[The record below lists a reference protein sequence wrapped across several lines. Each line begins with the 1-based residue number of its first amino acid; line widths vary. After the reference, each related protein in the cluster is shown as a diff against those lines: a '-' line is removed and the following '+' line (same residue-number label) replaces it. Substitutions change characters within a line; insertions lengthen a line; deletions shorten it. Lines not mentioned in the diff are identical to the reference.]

1 MLYNSNILFFVFNF
15 NILIAGITNMINKRL
30 IELMGNAKKFVF
42 FHVFFQL
49 INLSLN
55 IVAIFLISEFLQKA
69 LEKNMEKNIL
79 NSEIIKV
86 FSGVMIVIVLRFISN
101 IFIAKMSYYA
111 SGKVKQTLREKIY
124 SKLLKL
130 GISYREKF
138 STSEIVQISME
149 GVDQLEIYFGKY
161 LPQFFYSVI
170 SPVILFAVLSTISLK
185 ASVILILCVP
195 LIPISII
202 VIVKIAKKIL
212 KKYWGSYSDL
222 GDVFLENLQGLTT
235 LKIYQAD
242 EIKNKEMNKKAE
254 DFRIATMNVLKMQ
267 LNSITAMDIIAYGGA
282 ALGIIISIKE
292 YVGGNI
298 NLAGAFSI
306 IMLSAEFFIPLR
318 LLGSFFHIAMN
329 GISASEKM
337 FEILDMKEDNKR
349 INKIDFKNEDIIIE
363 NLNFGYDKRKTIL
376 KNINMTIKEK
386 SFISIV
392 GQSGSGKSTLAGLI
406 SLRNENYSGSIK
418 IGNIELSTIDKD
430 DLMKKIAVVDHNG
443 YLFEGNV
450 YENLKMAGENITEE
464 EMNEALKRVGL
475 YDFLYSK
482 NKSKNM
488 TKNKSKDKSENGLL
502 TKITEK
508 ASNLSGGQRQR
519 LAMARAILFDCD
531 IYIFDEATSNVDVE
545 SEESIMN
552 IIKEIAK
559 TKTVI
564 LISHR
569 LYNCK
574 FADRIYFLK
583 EGIIKEEGSHNEL
596 IKLNGEY
603 AKIYNEQINLEMI
616 TKGEIENA

>member
-1 MLYNSNILFFVFNF
+1 
-15 NILIAGITNMINKRL
+15 MINKRL
-30 IELMGNAKKFVF
+30 IRLMGNAKKFIG
-42 FHVFFQL
+42 FHVLFQL
-49 INLSLN
+49 INLLLN
-55 IVAIFLISEFLQKA
+55 ITAIFLIADFLQKA
-69 LEKNMEKNIL
+69 YEKNIS
-79 NSEIIKV
+79 NSDIIKV
-86 FSGVMIVIVLRFISN
+86 VSGIIIVIILRFISN
-101 IFIAKMSYYA
+101 ILTAKMSYYA

-124 SKLLKL
+124 SKLLNL

-149 GVDQLEIYFGKY
+149 GVDQLEIYFGRY

-170 SPVILFAVLSTISLK
+170 SPIILFSVLSTISVK
-185 ASVILILCVP
+185 ASIILILCVP

-202 VIVKIAKKIL
+202 LIVKIAKKIL

-222 GDVFLENLQGLTT
+222 GEIFLENLQGLTT

-242 EIKNKEMNKKAE
+242 EIKSKEMNIQAE
-254 DFRIATMNVLKMQ
+254 NFRIATMNVLKMQ
-267 LNSITAMDIIAYGGA
+267 LNSIIVMDIIAYGGA
-282 ALGIIISIKE
+282 ALGIIISVKE
-292 YVGGNI
+292 LINGNI
-298 NLAGAFSI
+298 NFAGAFSI

-337 FEILDMKEDNKR
+337 FEILDFEEDDKR
-349 INKIDFKNEDIIIE
+349 INKIDSKNENIIIN
-363 NLNFGYDKRKTIL
+363 NLNFGYNKDKTIL

-418 IGNIELSTIDKD
+418 IGDIEISTIDKN
-430 DLMKKIAVVDHNG
+430 DLNKKIVVVDHNG
-443 YLFEGNV
+443 YLFEGDV
-450 YENLKMAGENITEE
+450 YDNLKMAGENITEDK
-464 EMNEALKRVGL
+464 MNEVLKQVGL
-475 YDFLYSK
+475 YDFLYSENK
-482 NKSKNM
+482 N
-488 TKNKSKDKSENGLL
+488 SENGLK

-508 ASNLSGGQRQR
+508 ASNLSGGQKQR
-519 LAMARAILFDCD
+519 LAIARAILYDGD
-531 IYIFDEATSNVDVE
+531 IYIFDEATSNVDAE

-552 IIKEIAK
+552 IIKDIAK

-574 FADRIYFLK
+574 FSNRIYFLK
-583 EGIIKEEGSHNEL
+583 DGTIKEEGSHEEL
-596 IKLNGEY
+596 IKLNGDY
-603 AKIYNEQINLEMI
+603 ANIYNEQTKLESI